1 MQLPDAYLQRFSAVP
16 EYFQAIHN
24 AQPPER
30 FTYKFL
36 EHLGFTSTNDRLFI
50 GVLKSLGFLDA
61 DGTPT
66 ALYFDFLDDTKS
78 RKTVGIAI
86 RTAYAGLFAVNK
98 AADKMSA
105 EEAKNKLRT
114 LYAGSKSDTVIERIA
129 KTFVEL
135 CEYADFTGE
144 ENATTENAAS
154 DDAAKTNDSS
164 QSRREGTSTPQTDS
178 QVHHED
184 RPEHH
189 RMRKP
194 ARMESLQYHINIV
207 LPESRDQAVYD
218 AIFRSLRDHL
228 G

>member
-1 MQLPDAYLQRFSAVP
+1 MQLPDAYLQKFSAVP

-36 EHLGFTSTNDRLFI
+36 ENLGFTSTNDRLFI

-66 ALYFDFLDDTKS
+66 AVYFDFLDGTKS
-78 RKTVGIAI
+78 RRTVATAI
-86 RTAYAGLFAVNK
+86 KTAYAGLFAVNK
-98 AADKMSA
+98 SADKMSA
-105 EEAKNKLRT
+105 EEVKNKLRT
-114 LYAGSKSDTVIERIA
+114 LYAGAKSDTVIERIA

-144 ENATTENAAS
+144 ECSATEKVSN
-154 DDAAKTNDSS
+154 DDPARAIDTPHVQSRVDGNQSDSS
-164 QSRREGTSTPQTDS
+164 THYD
-178 QVHHED
+178 D
-184 RPEHH
+184 RAEHH
-189 RMRKP
+189 RPRKP
-194 ARMESLQYHINIV
+194 AKMESLQYHINIV